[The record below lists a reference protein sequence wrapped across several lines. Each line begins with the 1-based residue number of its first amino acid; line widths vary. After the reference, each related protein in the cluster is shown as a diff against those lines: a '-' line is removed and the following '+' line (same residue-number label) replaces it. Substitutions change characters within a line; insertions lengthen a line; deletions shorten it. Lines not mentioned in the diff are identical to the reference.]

1 MEILVDSASAC
12 AGQGAE
18 CGFFA
23 KGNGSAQIGRGR
35 RPRRPATIPLYLCL
49 PQWGRGGRDAMR
61 LAEFSRWEN
70 IPPDEVS
77 RLRRS
82 GGGVRL
88 FLQRK
93 RQRPLPVG
101 TKDAQTCRG
110 DHWSPL
116 RNSGSCADTVMR
128 RLSPAAHIYKST
140 PARVRAGVSLC
151 ACFFDQPSAVMAKT
165 WLIWSI
171 FFSA

>member
-12 AGQGAE
+12 AGQAAE

-82 GGGVRL
+82 GSGVRL
-88 FLQRK
+88 FCKGNGSDPYRLVQKTHKPVGATIGRPFSHPV
-93 RQRPLPVG
+93 RRATNGRPYGIVGAAQTPSCAGCLPLPTY
-101 TKDAQTCRG
+101 TKEP
-110 DHWSPL
+110 PL
-116 RNSGSCADTVMR
+116 G
-128 RLSPAAHIYKST
+128 
-140 PARVRAGVSLC
+140 VRAGVSLR
-151 ACFFDQPSAVMAKT
+151 AV
-165 WLIWSI
+165 L
-171 FFSA
+171 F